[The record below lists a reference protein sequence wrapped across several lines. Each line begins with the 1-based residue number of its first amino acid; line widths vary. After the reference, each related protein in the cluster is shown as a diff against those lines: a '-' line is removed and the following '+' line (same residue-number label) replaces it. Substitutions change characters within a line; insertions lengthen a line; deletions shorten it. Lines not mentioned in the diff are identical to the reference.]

1 MMKRLS
7 KLTALLLAIALVL
20 CAFAGA
26 WADETEKKEAITRE
40 EYEAVLA
47 AAMAN
52 FPKLAPE
59 EQYKFLL
66 SLNGDDELIESY
78 LALLSEEQMTLLSA
92 YIAEMEGYE
101 VPKTVV
107 FTNAGPFLPA
117 VNVGRARM
125 LRAAANGAD
134 DPTEDNGLILAK
146 TATDNGDGTYKIRLE
161 AYTTGEVISTTKTIP
176 VDIVLVLDQSGSMA
190 YDFDGNSTNTN
201 TARRQYAMKQ
211 AVNNFI
217 GSVAE
222 KYSDEADHRISIV
235 TFGSSASTL
244 QGWTFVNGA
253 GKTTLQ
259 GKISGLPNNPSGATN
274 VAAGMS
280 QADNLIGS
288 GYGYTGGNTTRQKV
302 VVVFTDGVPTTSTD
316 FDTNVATGAISSAK
330 NLKDYGA
337 TVYTVGI
344 FSGADPTQL
353 HGDKFDRWL
362 VADDPCNGNVGE
374 YWGYTN
380 LNAWVVGG
388 EETIR
393 GLDIAATNRFMN
405 FLSSNFSDATEIGI
419 ESYSSGLVGGVAWRI
434 TKNFTRSASE
444 YYLTANDSASLN
456 SIFQTIADNIQTANI
471 DLGSETVIRD
481 IVSESFEIPESTN
494 EIIFYTAAAKADGSF
509 DAPIQITDG
518 SVTAEKTGEAGSQK
532 VDVKGFNFNENF
544 VSEEPKSDGTYG
556 KKLIIEF
563 VVQPREGFLGG
574 NVATNGSES
583 GVYDKDGK
591 LVEKFDQPSV
601 EVPIGDLTVRMP
613 DKTLNVY
620 LLGSVTATQLKG
632 GMTVEIGGIELHLDQ
647 PNYGLEPWQAAGVDI
662 TSSVKVDNVLIDDGI
677 DNITSD
683 TDVKTYDLSVEVKS
697 KSGVQDV
704 QKNATGQGHI
714 NVFKPEVTFADEEGM
729 YGDTIVAN
737 SFAPK
742 TEPAVRWMN
751 KDTLDTDEG
760 VTMIGSRP
768 TLSYGYAIANLADNT
783 LTKQNAGVDVTVS
796 IIKTVENG
804 TQTTDVTNYVT
815 FVHSACSTDGCSF
828 DAAQNYEFLIHPKTC
843 QLTITKT
850 GGADDETYVFTVK
863 KDGGDYT
870 EIRITGNGSVTIS
883 ELPIGTYTIVEDSGW
898 SWRYGA
904 SYSDAVTLSNVNRTG
919 SITCT
924 NTANSKTQWL
934 NGYSDA
940 EVNTY
945 GEVTGND

>member
-52 FPKLAPE
+52 FSKLAPE

-201 TARRQYAMKQ
+201 ADRRQYAMKQ

-217 GSVAE
+217 ESVAE
-222 KYSDEADHRISIV
+222 KYTDEADHRISIV

-244 QGWTFVNGA
+244 QGWTYVDET

-259 GKISGLPNNPSGATN
+259 GKISGLSDSPSGATN

-280 QADNLIGS
+280 QADNLMGT
-288 GYGYTGGNTTRQKV
+288 GYVYNGKNTTRQKV
-302 VVVFTDGVPTTSTD
+302 VVVFTDGVPTTGTD

-330 NLKDYGA
+330 NLKDDGA

-344 FSGADPTQL
+344 FNGANPNELYGASGFDTNSNGTIGSQWIKDTWGLFPGTDFPEADRPA
-353 HGDKFDRWL
+353 G
-362 VADDPCNGNVGE
+362 
-374 YWGYTN
+374 
-380 LNAWVVGG
+380 
-388 EETIR
+388 
-393 GLDIAATNRFMN
+393 NRFLN
-405 FLSSNFSDATEIGI
+405 YLSSNFPEAESIGLTRETEGWGI
-419 ESYSSGLVGGVAWRI
+419 LHYKI
-434 TKNFTRSASE
+434 TYKITNNFTRSASN
-444 YYLTANDSASLN
+444 YYLTANDSSSLN
-456 SIFQTIADNIQTANI
+456 TIFKTIADNIQTANI

-509 DAPIQITDG
+509 DTPIQITDG

-850 GGADDETYVFTVK
+850 GGADGETYVFTVK
-863 KDGGDYT
+863 KNGEVYT
-870 EIRITGNGSVTIS
+870 EVRITGNESVTIH
-883 ELPIGTYTIVEDSGW
+883 ELPIGTYTIEEDTGW
-898 SWRYGA
+898 SWRYTANNG
-904 SYSDAVTLSNVNRTG
+904 SGVTLSKDNDRE
-919 SITCT
+919 SITCA

-934 NGYSDA
+934 NGYSAA

-945 GEVTGND
+945 GEVTSGD